1 MAWVLMMGKEMGF
14 TEKEIG
20 HMTMFKFNEC
30 FENYK
35 KIYNFKKS
43 DKLYVLRDE
52 EKSEDEWY

>member
-1 MAWVLMMGKEMGF
+1 MCGIEMGF

-20 HMTMFKFNEC
+20 HMTMYKFNRC
-30 FENYK
+30 YENYK

-43 DKLYVLRDE
+43 DKIYILNDE

>member
-1 MAWVLMMGKEMGF
+1 MCGKEMNF

-20 HMTMFKFNEC
+20 HMTILKFNKC

-43 DKLYVLRDE
+43 ERLYKVGDE
-52 EKSEDEWY
+52 KADDEWL